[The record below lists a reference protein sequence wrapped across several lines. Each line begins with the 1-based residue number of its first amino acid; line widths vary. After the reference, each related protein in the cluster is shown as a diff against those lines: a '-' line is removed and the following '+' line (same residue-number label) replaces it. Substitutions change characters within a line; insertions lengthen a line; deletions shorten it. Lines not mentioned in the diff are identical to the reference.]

1 VQIAGEF
8 SALGLDHALGHG
20 TGSAGLGVR
29 VDLGLT
35 RRVEVE
41 SRLTWFPANVAQ
53 EFQAQGGRT
62 LQVATGIRGKF
73 FVSRRASFYGL
84 LLPGLL
90 HFTNAVTG
98 VTGNSVVTGGST
110 HFALDTGLGVEF
122 YPTSRWTARGE
133 VSGPLYG
140 APGGELAR
148 SAPSSNGAVLILSE
162 AARFVNPWQIS
173 AGVGYRLGALREASG
188 EESVAGRW
196 EIGGQVTQTTSTGAL
211 AVDEA
216 FRHNPAL
223 GAFVSYR
230 LAPSVYA
237 DAALNAFLRPA
248 PERTPFDGGYV
259 LQGLGGVKL
268 GLRKDRYGFFV
279 KARAGVNSHS
289 GAFTSLDHSLPSI
302 TISRLNAVAIDL
314 GAVFERYVGR
324 RLLVRFDGGDVV
336 SVFRAT
342 TITEDGVRIQA
353 QAPSPTHSLQMT
365 VGFGWRF

>member
-1 VQIAGEF
+1 MQIAGEL
-8 SALGLDHALGHG
+8 SRLGLDHASDDGRG
-20 TGSAGLGVR
+20 STGFGVR
-29 VDLGLT
+29 VDLGVT
-35 RRVEVE
+35 RRIEVE
-41 SRLTWFPANVAQ
+41 SRLTWFPQNALQ

-62 LQVATGIRGKF
+62 LQFATGIRGKF

-122 YPTSRWTARGE
+122 YPASRWTARGE

-148 SAPSSNGAVLILSE
+148 SAPSSSGNVLILSTP
-162 AARFVNPWQIS
+162 ARFVNPWQVS
-173 AGVGYRLGALREASG
+173 AGVGYRLGSLREGSA

-196 EIGGQVTQTTSTGAL
+196 EIGGQVTQATSTDAL
-211 AVDEA
+211 ASDVS
-216 FRHNPAL
+216 FRRTPAL

-230 LAPSVYA
+230 LAPGVYA

-268 GLRKDRYGFFV
+268 GWRKDRYGIFV
-279 KARAGVNSHS
+279 KVRAGVNSHA
-289 GAFTSLDHSLPSI
+289 GAFTSLNASVPSS
-302 TISRLNAVAIDL
+302 TISRSNAIAIDL
-314 GAVFERYVGR
+314 GGVFERYVGR
-324 RLLVRFDGGDVV
+324 RLLVRFEGGDVA
-336 SVFRAT
+336 SVFHAT
-342 TITEDGVRIQA
+342 TITEDGIQA
-353 QAPSPTHSLQMT
+353 PLQAPSATHSLQMAI
-365 VGFGWRF
+365 GLGWRF